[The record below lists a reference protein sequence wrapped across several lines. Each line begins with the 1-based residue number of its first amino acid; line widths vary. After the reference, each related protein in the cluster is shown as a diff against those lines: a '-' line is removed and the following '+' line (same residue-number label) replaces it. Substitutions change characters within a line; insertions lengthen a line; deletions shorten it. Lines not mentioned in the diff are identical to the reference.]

1 MSISLE
7 NHKAAEIIPV
17 SFLVDTFDSN
27 KALEELY
34 SAAGSL
40 YRDFPWRNT
49 HDPWKILVSEVMLQ
63 QTQTSRVVT
72 KYLSWFERLPDIHAC
87 AQASKQEILSL
98 WSGLGYNSR
107 ALRLQACA
115 GIICDRFNGIVPHSR
130 KELEKLPGIGAY
142 TSGAICAFA
151 YNEPY
156 VFLETN
162 IRTAL
167 IYWLQQNPDYVLHEN
182 GIDDALLES
191 IVKKIVDAVQHR
203 ELSIRTFYYTLMDYG
218 AYIKKSIGNFSVYS
232 KKYTKQS
239 SFKGS
244 VREVRGAIIKALC
257 SSKSI
262 TYSVLEAR
270 YDPHNVAEAVTSL
283 VAEGIITRNGN
294 TLELS

>member
-7 NHKAAEIIPV
+7 NHNALGFFPID
-17 SFLVDTFDSN
+17 SFDFDR
-27 KALEELY
+27 ALGELY
-34 SAAGSL
+34 SVANCL
-40 YRDFPWRNT
+40 YRDFPWRDT
-49 HDPWKILVSEVMLQ
+49 DDPWKILVSEVMLQ
-63 QTQTSRVVT
+63 QTQTARVVS

-98 WSGLGYNSR
+98 WSSLGYNSR
-107 ALRLQACA
+107 ALRLQSCA
-115 GIICDRFNGIVPHSR
+115 RIICDCCNGIVPQFR

-151 YNEPY
+151 YNEPC

-162 IRTAL
+162 IRTVL

-182 GIDDALLES
+182 RIDDAVLES
-191 IVKKIVDAVQHR
+191 IVKKMVDAVQNKG
-203 ELSIRTFYYTLMDYG
+203 LSIRMFYYTLMDYG
-218 AYIKKSIGNFSVYS
+218 AHIKKVHGNFSIYS

-244 VREVRGAIIKALC
+244 VREVRGAIIKVLC

-262 TYSVLEAR
+262 TYSELEVR
-270 YDPHNVAEAVTSL
+270 YDPQNVVEAVTGL
-283 VAEGIITRNGN
+283 IAEGIIKKDGDV
-294 TLELS
+294 LILS